1 MTTSVL
7 TPEGAARIDRLM
19 RRAVSQRV
27 FPGAVLL
34 VAREGRIGFERVYG
48 HSDLFHRQT
57 VSQDTFFD
65 LASLTKPLATA
76 LAVLHL
82 VDGGALSLEGR
93 LGELLPAAKA
103 SAAAP
108 ITLSQLLNHTSGLP
122 AWRPYF
128 QHLKSVPAETRRA
141 LLRERLLGEALEAVP
156 GSRFCYSDLGYLL
169 LGEVVAMVSGSD
181 LNHYLQKQLLTPL
194 GISGLCFAP
203 LDRPLPFARHRVA
216 ATELCPWR
224 GQLLKGRVHDDN
236 AWILGGVTGHAG
248 LFGTATAVGQLLAY
262 LLDTY
267 HGDDRGPL
275 SPALVRYAWRRDRHT
290 PHGLGFDFPAAENAS
305 AGSRFSF
312 ATVGHLGFTGTSFW
326 IDLPR
331 RIMVILLTN
340 RVHPTRYHGA
350 IQAFRPLLHDAV
362 MDALL
367 QC

>member
-1 MTTSVL
+1 MTALAL

-19 RRAVSQRV
+19 RRALSQRV
-27 FPGAVLL
+27 FPGAVLW
-34 VAREGRIGFERVYG
+34 VSREGQPCFEDAYG
-48 HSDLFHRQT
+48 HSDLFDRQR
-57 VSQDTFFD
+57 VSRDTYFD

-76 LAVLHL
+76 LAMLDL
-82 VDGGALSLEGR
+82 VDGGTLSLEQPLR
-93 LGELLPAAKA
+93 ELLPKSRETACAD
-103 SAAAP
+103 
-108 ITLSQLLNHTSGLP
+108 ITLGQLLNHTSGMA

-128 QHLKSVPAETRRA
+128 QRLKKLPVVSRRSCLMD
-141 LLRERLLGEALEAVP
+141 LLLEEKLEAIP
-156 GSRFCYSDLGYLL
+156 GSRCCYSDLGYLL
-169 LGEVVAMVSGSD
+169 LGEIVATIGGQSLD
-181 LNHYLQKQLLTPL
+181 RHLQQRLLAPL
-194 GISGLCFAP
+194 GLAGLCFAP
-203 LDRPLPFARHRVA
+203 LDRPLPFARRQVA
-216 ATELCPWR
+216 ATEICPWR

-236 AWILGGVTGHAG
+236 AWILGGVAGHAG
-248 LFGTATAVGQLLAY
+248 LFGTAAAVGQLLAY

-275 SPALVRYAWRRDRHT
+275 SPAIVRCAWRRDRHT

-326 IDLPR
+326 VDLSR
-331 RIMVILLTN
+331 RIIVVLLTN

-367 QC
+367 QV